1 MSGRDPTFV
10 GAVHDNVTLPAPGTP
25 FGRPGADGTTPAASA
40 ARATDG
46 ALNAPVIAGVAVS
59 LVVGLGAI
67 HLLTRV
73 LRAAQFHRF
82 AWYCWALGGVSLA
95 MYLASR

>member
-1 MSGRDPTFV
+1 V
-10 GAVHDNVTLPAPGTP
+10 L
-25 FGRPGADGTTPAASA
+25 
-40 ARATDG
+40 
-46 ALNAPVIAGVAVS
+46 AGVAVS

-95 MYLASR
+95 LYLATR